1 MSFYHFARGVCN
13 VVYSLLFR
21 IRVIGKDNIPEHGGV
36 LLCSNHIS
44 NFDPPLVGIRLKRKV
59 HFMAKAELFQIPVL
73 GLIISKIGAFPVK
86 RGGVS
91 KETIKGTLNL
101 LRDGN
106 VLGIFPE
113 GSRKNP
119 GVGKKG
125 AAMFA
130 LKSGA
135 AVVPTAII
143 GDYKVFG
150 RMTVIYGKPLDLT
163 PFSEA
168 GSADLEQ
175 VTEYI
180 MQEIKTLIREHRK
193 EVA

>member
-150 RMTVIYGKPLDLT
+150 RMTVIYGEPLDLT

-180 MQEIKTLIREHRK
+180 MQEIQTLIREHRK

>member
-21 IRVIGKDNIPEHGGV
+21 IRVIGKENIPEHGGV

-163 PFSEA
+163 PLSEA

-180 MQEIKTLIREHRK
+180 MQEIQTLIREHRK